1 MLRNIRIKH
10 THATLKQL
18 SFKKLRA
25 HINGTNTTSI
35 DFCCFFCDV
44 SSCIKKGKSELH
56 PFRKRN
62 TITKEDNNDEGK
74 NHFVVKCHKHLMLDF
89 VDICR
94 YHQIK
99 KIEYCE

>member
-1 MLRNIRIKH
+1 MEQTLR
-10 THATLKQL
+10 L
-18 SFKKLRA
+18 SISVASSVMWALVLRRA
-25 HINGTNTTSI
+25 KVN
-35 DFCCFFCDV
+35 
-44 SSCIKKGKSELH
+44 LH

-99 KIEYCE
+99 KIEYCEWRGGILI